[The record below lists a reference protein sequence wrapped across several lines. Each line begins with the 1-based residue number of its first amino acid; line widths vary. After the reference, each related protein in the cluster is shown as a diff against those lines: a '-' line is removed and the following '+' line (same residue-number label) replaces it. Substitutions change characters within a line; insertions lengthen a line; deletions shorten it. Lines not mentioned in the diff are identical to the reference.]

1 VLSLWALASSPQI
14 LGTNLTQLCPAD
26 VRLLMN
32 RAVLSVEQDGIDA
45 SMIVNSTTEKVVAKT
60 ERSGDV
66 VVGLFNPTTKAEVV
80 STTASAIGLPGS
92 AHYQLSNLWTHQI
105 THSGST
111 ISATVP
117 SQGVAF
123 YQVSAIR

>member
-1 VLSLWALASSPQI
+1 MLSLWSLASSPQI
-14 LGTNLTQLCPAD
+14 LGTNLTQLCRAD
-26 VRLLMN
+26 MSLLMN

-45 SMIVNSTTEKVVAKT
+45 SMIVNNTTEKVVAKT
-60 ERSGDV
+60 ERYGDV
-66 VVGLFNPTTKAEVV
+66 AVGLFNPTSQPEVI

-92 AHYQLSNLWTHQI
+92 GRYQLSNLWTHTD

-117 SQGVAF
+117 PHGVA
-123 YQVSAIR
+123 YYRVRPIP